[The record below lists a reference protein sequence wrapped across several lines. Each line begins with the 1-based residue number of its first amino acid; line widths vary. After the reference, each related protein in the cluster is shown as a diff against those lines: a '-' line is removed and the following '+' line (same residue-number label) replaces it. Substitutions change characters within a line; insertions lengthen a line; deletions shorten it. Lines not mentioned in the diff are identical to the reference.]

1 VIAALLLG
9 GGVWLLN
16 VLAIVAFVVWVQ
28 RTGR

>member
-1 VIAALLLG
+1 MIAALLLG

-16 VLAIVAFVVWVQ
+16 VLALAAFVVWVQ